1 MKELHRSLPAKVGA
15 IFLTVI
21 CGVFSVLSV
30 LGIILSW
37 EAGFY
42 QGASDYLT
50 SRPVTE
56 MALGRLRPVAAD
68 LTQAQNEGTL
78 ESYLNSLPTQWENS
92 NLQFSVWKNGVFL
105 GSSRTGSAGKDE
117 TAVTDPLAGEKTAV
131 CTSQGYEFHY
141 YVDTTFPTADS
152 FSTFY
157 LVYRFLYPL
166 RWGLIGLAGINV
178 LGFFAALVFLFCA
191 AGWRK
196 GADYPQLNYFD
207 RVPLDVWL
215 CAALTIWV
223 LGLSVI
229 GTMYYPEVL
238 TIAFCGAVVVL
249 LWLVL
254 LATLLTLCTRIKVGK
269 WWRGTLTYRVWRLV
283 CRIISAI
290 GRGIS
295 GATRALPLVWR
306 TALISAGVF
315 FLGFSLTLVGGFWYS
330 GQAMLLYFLLGGCA
344 VLFLCYDSFQMQK
357 LRRAGRALAQGTF
370 DTAVDTRHMPPALR
384 EHGEDL
390 NSLGQGLA
398 IAVEQRLRSE
408 RLKTELITNVSHD
421 IKTPLT
427 SIINYVDLLQK
438 PHSDEEGAQY
448 LSVLDRQ
455 AKRLKKL
462 IEDLVEASKASTG
475 NLPVSLVPTDLHEI
489 INQAA
494 GEYEDKLAQAKL
506 DLVVTGDGERISAMA
521 DGRLLWRVLDNLLNN
536 ACKYALPGTRV
547 YLETRR
553 VEGRAVITMKNISRQ
568 QLNLSPDELMERF
581 VRGDSSRNTEGSGL
595 GLNIAQSLVELM
607 LGHFSLDIDGDLF
620 KAVISLPLVPND
632 TGKELTVS

>member
-68 LTQAQNEGTL
+68 LNQAQNDGTL
-78 ESYLNSLPTQWENS
+78 ESCLNSLPAQWENS

-105 GSSRTGSAGKDE
+105 GSSLSGSAGQDE
-117 TAVTDPLAGEKTAV
+117 TAVTDPLAGETTAT

-141 YVDTTFPTADS
+141 YVDTTFPTEDS

-223 LGLSVI
+223 LGLSAI

-269 WWRGTLTYRVWRLV
+269 WWRGTLIYRVWRLV

-315 FLGFSLTLVGGFWYS
+315 FLGFSLTLVGGYWYS

-427 SIINYVDLLQK
+427 AIVSYVDLLKQEPMPNEK
-438 PHSDEEGAQY
+438 AKEY
-448 LSVLDRQ
+448 LDVLDRQ
-455 AKRLKKL
+455 SARLKKL
-462 IEDLVEASKASTG
+462 TEDLVEASKATTG
-475 NLPVSLVPTDLHEI
+475 NLTVDLQPTDVNVFLG
-489 INQAA
+489 QTT
-494 GEYEDKLAQAKL
+494 GEYEERLAAKQL
-506 DLVVTGDGERISAMA
+506 TLCLTPAEGTPRISA
-521 DGRLLWRVLDNLLNN
+521 DGRLLWRVFENLFSNIQ
-536 ACKYALPGTRV
+536 KYAQPGTRV
-547 YLETRR
+547 YLTCQATDEQVTIIFR
-553 VEGRAVITMKNISRQ
+553 NISAEP
-568 QLNLSPDELMERF
+568 LNISADELMERF
-581 VRGDSSRNTEGSGL
+581 VRGDASRNTEGSGL
-595 GLNIAQSLVELM
+595 GLSIARSLTQLQHGTFALAV
-607 LGHFSLDIDGDLF
+607 DGDLF
-620 KAVISLPLVPND
+620 KAI
-632 TGKELTVS
+632 LTFPRLRDEKTEA

>member
-30 LGIILSW
+30 VGIVVCW

-42 QGASDYLT
+42 QGTGSYLT

-56 MALGRLRPVAAD
+56 MALGLLRPVATD
-68 LTQAQNEGTL
+68 LTQAQNEGTP
-78 ESYLNSLPTQWENS
+78 ESYLDSLPTQWEDN
-92 NLQFSVWKNGVFL
+92 NLQFSVWKNGVLL
-105 GSSRTGSAGKDE
+105 GSSLTGSVGKDE
-117 TAVTDPLAGEKTAV
+117 TSVTDPLAGHETAT

-141 YVDTTFPTADS
+141 YVDTAFPTEDG
-152 FSTFY
+152 FSTFF
-157 LVYRFLYPL
+157 LLYRFLYPL
-166 RWGLIGLAGINV
+166 RWGLIALTGINV

-196 GADYPQLNYFD
+196 DADYPQLNYFD

-215 CAALTIWV
+215 CAALTLWF
-223 LGLSVI
+223 LGISGMDSI
-229 GTMYYPEVL
+229 FYPELASLVV
-238 TIAFCGAVVVL
+238 CGIVVVM

-269 WWRGTLTYRVWRLV
+269 WWRGTLIYWVWRLV
-283 CRIISAI
+283 CRIFSAI
-290 GRGIS
+290 GRGIA
-295 GATRALPLVWR
+295 GAVRALPLVWR
-306 TALISAGVF
+306 TALLSAGVF
-315 FLGFSLTLVGGFWYS
+315 LLGFFITLVGGYWYN
-330 GQAMLLYFLLGGCA
+330 GMAMLLYFLLGGCA
-344 VLFLCYDSFQMQK
+344 ALFLCYYSFQMQK
-357 LRRAGRALAQGTF
+357 LLRAGRALAQGTL
-370 DTAVDTRHMPPALR
+370 DAPVDTRRMPPALR

-390 NSLGQGLA
+390 NSLGQGLS
-398 IAVEQRLRSE
+398 IAVEKQLRSE

-438 PHSDEEGAQY
+438 PHSDEDGAQY
-448 LSVLDRQ
+448 LAVLDRQ

-462 IEDLVEASKASTG
+462 TEDLVEASKASTG

-494 GEYEDKLAQAKL
+494 GEYEDKLSQAKL
-506 DLVVTGDGERISAMA
+506 DLVITGDGERVSAMA

-553 VEGRAVITMKNISRQ
+553 VESRAVITMKNISRQ
-568 QLNLSPDELMERF
+568 QLNVSADELMERF
-581 VRGDSSRNTEGSGL
+581 VRGDSARNTEGSGL

-620 KAVISLPLVPND
+620 KAVISLPLAPND
-632 TGKELTVS
+632 TGKELTLA

>member
-50 SRPVTE
+50 SRPVAD
-56 MALGRLRPVAAD
+56 MALARLRPVAAD

-92 NLQFSVWKNGVFL
+92 NLQFSVWKNGVLL

-141 YVDTTFPTADS
+141 TVDTAFPTEDS
-152 FSTFY
+152 FSTFS

-178 LGFFAALVFLFCA
+178 LGFFSALVFLFCA

-238 TIAFCGAVVVL
+238 AIAFCGAVVVL

-455 AKRLKKL
+455 AKRLKK
-462 IEDLVEASKASTG
+462 T
-475 NLPVSLVPTDLHEI
+475 H
-489 INQAA
+489 
-494 GEYEDKLAQAKL
+494 
-506 DLVVTGDGERISAMA
+506 R
-521 DGRLLWRVLDNLLNN
+521 
-536 ACKYALPGTRV
+536 
-547 YLETRR
+547 
-553 VEGRAVITMKNISRQ
+553 
-568 QLNLSPDELMERF
+568 
-581 VRGDSSRNTEGSGL
+581 GSGG
-595 GLNIAQSLVELM
+595 GLQGLHGQSFR
-607 LGHFSLDIDGDLF
+607 FSGPHRPPRDHQPGRRGI
-620 KAVISLPLVPND
+620 
-632 TGKELTVS
+632 

>member
-56 MALGRLRPVAAD
+56 MALGWLRPVATD
-68 LTQAQNEGTL
+68 LNQAQSDGTL
-78 ESYLNSLPTQWENS
+78 ESCLNSLPTQWENS

-105 GSSRTGSAGKDE
+105 GSSLSGSAGQDE
-117 TAVTDPLAGEKTAV
+117 TAVTDPLAGETTAT

-141 YVDTTFPTADS
+141 LVDTTFPSEDS
-152 FSTFY
+152 FSTFS

-166 RWGLIGLAGINV
+166 RWVLIGLVCINV

-269 WWRGTLTYRVWRLV
+269 WWRGTLIYRVWRLV
-283 CRIISAI
+283 CRIFSAI

-295 GATRALPLVWR
+295 GAVRALPLVWR

-315 FLGFSLTLVGGFWYS
+315 FLGFSLTLVGGYWYS

-475 NLPVSLVPTDLHEI
+475 NLSVSLAPTDLHEI
-489 INQAA
+489 LNQAV
-494 GEYEDKLAQAKL
+494 GEYEDKLSQAQL
-506 DLVVTGDGERISAMA
+506 ELVTAEDGECLSAMA